1 MELLIAMS
9 MSSKCRIVSK
19 QCQYF
24 FLPLPSFPLYNSAMA
39 YWNSPQGTRDEQFIS
54 PFKVT
59 GKRKYITFEP
69 DPGGFNNIRMSA
81 EIVFVIAAATGRTLV
96 LPPPQNIYLLTD
108 ITHTQKFD
116 DFFPLYSESLKRRV
130 EVISTKDF
138 FMLEMM
144 EKGGHLEIDDET
156 QRSRLL
162 LSAEKCDPYDKSECG
177 LLPIGVVN
185 LNDDRVTDE
194 LYYAPRS

>member
-1 MELLIAMS
+1 
-9 MSSKCRIVSK
+9 
-19 QCQYF
+19 
-24 FLPLPSFPLYNSAMA
+24 
-39 YWNSPQGTRDEQFIS
+39 
-54 PFKVT
+54 
-59 GKRKYITFEP
+59 
-69 DPGGFNNIRMSA
+69 MSA

-130 EVISTKDF
+130 DVISTKEF

-144 EKGGHLEIDDET
+144 EKGGHLEIRNET
-156 QRSRLL
+156 QRARLL
-162 LSAEKCDPYDKSECG
+162 LGAEKCDPYDKSECG
-177 LLPIGVVN
+177 FLRIGVPK